1 MTILKAAEIFAT
13 VSKDVNEIKPELY
26 KNCNGIEIKLYDI
39 INGPYRAERM
49 VVITADSSILS
60 STTPYYALHELFTE
74 RTSPDLYTET
84 NFKKLLLLG
93 YETPQAITPSFSA
106 YNIDVTFP
114 IDLVKEIPPKVIDS
128 GLLLVD
134 VNNPSECRF
143 VNTDN
148 SFLKEDLEFFKEFN
162 PELFGKL
169 ELNRIIFN
177 HSYTPIV
184 PKYKLRIVHA

>member
-49 VVITADSSILS
+49 AVITADSSILS
-60 STTPYYALHELFTE
+60 ITTPYYALHELFAE
-74 RTSPDLYTET
+74 RTSPDLYRET

-93 YETPQAITPSFSA
+93 YKVPQIDAQSLS

-114 IDLVKEIPPKVIDS
+114 IGLVKKIPPKVIDS
-128 GLLLVD
+128 GLLLAD
-134 VNNPSECRF
+134 VNHPLECRLILM
-143 VNTDN
+143 NE

-184 PKYKLRIVHA
+184 SKYKLRIVHA